1 MAYMSDE
8 AYELMQDTNE
18 KAKTAR
24 SAKSTRTHNGKSGCN
39 FSHEK
44 MTKKELESMNGEV
57 KSYRMNSPMT
67 WEEFKEMPN
76 DLKVMYVKALRK
88 KYNVPDK
95 YISEMMGVDRATL
108 CKLFSELGLS
118 TGKSSG
124 GKRSWD
130 KEGFLA
136 WCGGVKK
143 DAVTPSETPEEE
155 ESVPEETV
163 VNDEVVAVND
173 EPEIDIP
180 EVENTPNPEEKEPEK
195 KNLKEAVKK
204 FADDCEAMPPSYLRH
219 GGSYEIPR
227 LVIPKCTI
235 PSSGEM
241 TFEGDVNDILRTISK
256 TLEGAKVHLMVKW
269 DVLDD

>member
-39 FSHEK
+39 FAHEK

-76 DLKVMYVKALRK
+76 DLKIMYIKALRK

-95 YISEMMGVDRATL
+95 YVAEMMDVDRATL

-124 GKRSWD
+124 GKRVWD
-130 KEGFLA
+130 MEGFLA
-136 WCGGVKK
+136 WCGGAKK
-143 DAVTPSETPEEE
+143 DAVIPSETPVEEE
-155 ESVPEETV
+155 PTVEETV
-163 VNDEVVAVND
+163 VND
-173 EPEIDIP
+173 EPEIDIHDS
-180 EVENTPNPEEKEPEK
+180 ENVVEEDFEPVNRKEDLK
-195 KNLKEAVKK
+195 KNTETPELKIAYLNN
-204 FADDCEAMPPSYLRH
+204 DDIAFGKINDRIYKTKC
-219 GGSYEIPR
+219 
-227 LVIPKCTI
+227 VIPAN
-235 PSSGEM
+235 GEM
-241 TFEGDVNDILRTISK
+241 TFEGKVDDILRTISK
-256 TLEGAKVHLMVKW
+256 TLDDANVHMSVKW